1 MHTHIIWKVLVE
13 YISNK
18 DQEPAAHHLVN
29 ELIDAGMEED
39 DLWNLGKGN
48 PLLRKVI
55 TEVLG
60 EYEDDDEFLDDEDI

>member
-29 ELIDAGMEED
+29 ELIDAGMDED
-39 DLWNLGKGN
+39 DLWDLGKGN
-48 PLLRKVI
+48 PLLRRII

-60 EYEDDDEFLDDEDI
+60 EYEDELDDEDLE

>member
-29 ELIDAGMEED
+29 ELVDAGMDED
-39 DLWNLGKGN
+39 DLWDLCKGN
-48 PLLRKVI
+48 PLLRRVV

-60 EYEDDDEFLDDEDI
+60 EYEDELDDEDLE